1 MKRKLTIGLI
11 LFSLCFIVGGVIIY
25 ASIDGVVS
33 KLDHTIVL
41 HQVEIMRQNL
51 MAQVKVAQFDLVL
64 KDTPHSP
71 TVNVFRQ
78 HMQRLDEA
86 ILVCSTCHHQEEIF
100 DKINHLKNEVFE
112 YQKLLSELYE
122 KSPDTVNLVEKRQMA
137 FKNGQHIIEEIDTII
152 QTSSEKLARSTQSAL
167 DDIAVT
173 KRLLAYSLPIAP
185 VVVIILA
192 FFLFRQFTKQVSI
205 LVNAAQRFRT
215 GDLSFKIEGLKDEFE
230 ILAESFNDMSGSL
243 SEKIREIKETDKRY
257 RLLFESAGDAIF
269 IMDADGGRAGQII
282 SANQAAADMHGYTI
296 DELLR
301 LNISDLD
308 APDSAAFIENRLEKI
323 INGEWINTEITH
335 RKKDG
340 TIFPLEM
347 SAGLLEYDGHR
358 HILGIDRDITE
369 RKQAEE
375 ALQRSEQLMIV
386 GEMAAGLAH
395 EIKNP
400 LAGIKVSIQ
409 VLSEELDLSEE
420 NEEVFRR
427 IIEEIRRIET
437 LLRNL
442 LHYARPPKPNFSV
455 LDINRVIE
463 QTVKTA
469 KLSLKSPSLKS
480 KDIQFNE
487 CLSSDLPEIVAD
499 SSQLQQIFINL
510 LLNAFE
516 AIPDSGK
523 IMIDTSR
530 ENGFIKI
537 VLANTGRSL
546 EEKNKQDIFKPFF
559 TTKKKGTGL
568 GLAICK
574 RLIEQHN
581 GAISVDNIPDGGVA
595 FTITLPIK
603 HEEEAPVT

>member
-1 MKRKLTIGLI
+1 MKRKITIGLI
-11 LFSLCFIVGGVIIY
+11 LFSLSFIVGGVMIY
-25 ASIDGVVS
+25 TSIEGVVS
-33 KLDHTIVL
+33 KLDHTIIL

-51 MAQVKVAQFDLVL
+51 RAQVKVVQLDLLL
-64 KDTPHSP
+64 KDTPHP
-71 TVNVFRQ
+71 TKVKVFKQ
-78 HMQRLDEA
+78 HMQRLNEA
-86 ILVCSTCHHQEEIF
+86 VLVCSNCHHQEEIF
-100 DKINHLKNEVFE
+100 NKINHLKNEVFV
-112 YQKLLSELYE
+112 YQKLLGELYDESPNTMNLTE
-122 KSPDTVNLVEKRQMA
+122 KKHVA
-137 FKNGQHIIEEIDTII
+137 FQKGQHIIKEIDTIVL
-152 QTSSEKLARSTQSAL
+152 TSSEKLASRTQSAL
-167 DDIAVT
+167 DDIAFT
-173 KRLLAYSLPIAP
+173 KKLLAYSLPIAP

-205 LVNAAQRFRT
+205 LVNAAKRFRT

-269 IMDADGGRAGQII
+269 IMDADGGRAGQIV
-282 SANQAAADMHGYTI
+282 SANKAAADMHGYTI

-308 APDSAAFIENRLEKI
+308 TLDTAALIEERLERI
-323 INGEWINTEITH
+323 LNGEWINAEITH

-340 TIFPLEM
+340 TIFPMEM

-358 HILGIDRDITE
+358 HVLGIHRDITE

-409 VLSEELDLSEE
+409 VLSDELDLSEE

-455 LDINRVIE
+455 LDVNRVIE
-463 QTVKTA
+463 LTVKTA
-469 KLSLKSPSLKS
+469 KLSLKGPTLKS
-480 KDIQFNE
+480 KDIQFSE
-487 CLSSDLPEIVAD
+487 CLSDDLPEIVAD
-499 SSQLQQIFINL
+499 SSQLQQIFMNL

-546 EEKNKQDIFKPFF
+546 EERSRQDIFKPFF

-581 GAISVDNIPDGGVA
+581 GAISVDNIPEGGVA

-603 HEEEAPVT
+603 H

>member
-1 MKRKLTIGLI
+1 M
-11 LFSLCFIVGGVIIY
+11 IY
-25 ASIDGVVS
+25 TSIEGVVS
-33 KLDHTIVL
+33 KLDHTIIL

-51 MAQVKVAQFDLVL
+51 RAQVKVVQLDLLL
-64 KDTPHSP
+64 KDTPHP
-71 TVNVFRQ
+71 TKVKVFKQ
-78 HMQRLDEA
+78 HMQRLNEA
-86 ILVCSTCHHQEEIF
+86 VLVCSNCHHQEEIF
-100 DKINHLKNEVFE
+100 DIIKHLKNEVFE

-122 KSPDTVNLVEKRQMA
+122 KSPNAMNLTEKKHVA
-137 FKNGQHIIEEIDTII
+137 FQKGQHIIKEIDTIVL
-152 QTSSEKLARSTQSAL
+152 TSSEKLASRTQSAL
-167 DDIAVT
+167 DDIAFT
-173 KRLLAYSLPIAP
+173 KKLLAYSLPIAP

-205 LVNAAQRFRT
+205 LVNAAKRFRT
-215 GDLSFKIEGLKDEFE
+215 GDLSFKVEGLKDEFE

-243 SEKIREIKETDKRY
+243 SEKIHEIKETDKRY

-269 IMDADGGRAGQII
+269 IMDADRGRAGQIV
-282 SANQAAADMHGYTI
+282 SANKAAADMHGYTI

-308 APDSAAFIENRLEKI
+308 TLDTAALIEERLERI
-323 INGEWINTEITH
+323 INGEWINAEITH

-340 TIFPLEM
+340 TIFPMEM

-358 HILGIDRDITE
+358 HVLGIHRDITE

-409 VLSEELDLSEE
+409 VLSDELDLSEE

-455 LDINRVIE
+455 LDVNRVIE
-463 QTVKTA
+463 LTVKTA
-469 KLSLKSPSLKS
+469 KLSLKGPTLKS
-480 KDIQFNE
+480 KDIQFSE
-487 CLSSDLPEIVAD
+487 CLSDDLPEIVAD
-499 SSQLQQIFINL
+499 SSQLQQIFMNL

-546 EEKNKQDIFKPFF
+546 EERSRQDIFKPFF

-581 GAISVDNIPDGGVA
+581 GAISVDNIPEGGVA

-603 HEEEAPVT
+603 H

>member
-1 MKRKLTIGLI
+1 MKRKITIGLI
-11 LFSLCFIVGGVIIY
+11 LFSLSFIVGGVMIY
-25 ASIDGVVS
+25 TSIEGVVS
-33 KLDHTIVL
+33 KLDHTIIL

-51 MAQVKVAQFDLVL
+51 RAQVKVVQLDLLL
-64 KDTPHSP
+64 KDTPHP
-71 TVNVFRQ
+71 TKVKVFKQ
-78 HMQRLDEA
+78 HMQRLNEA
-86 ILVCSTCHHQEEIF
+86 ALVCSNCHHQEEIF
-100 DKINHLKNEVFE
+100 NKINHLKNEVFV

-122 KSPDTVNLVEKRQMA
+122 KSPNTVNLTEKKHAA
-137 FKNGQHIIEEIDTII
+137 FQKGQHIIKEIDTIVL
-152 QTSSEKLARSTQSAL
+152 TSSEKLASRTQSAL
-167 DDIAVT
+167 NDIAVT
-173 KRLLAYSLPIAP
+173 KKLLAYSLPIAP

-205 LVNAAQRFRT
+205 LVNAAKRFRT

-269 IMDADGGRAGQII
+269 IMDADRGRAGQIV
-282 SANQAAADMHGYTI
+282 SANKAAADMHGYTI

-308 APDSAAFIENRLEKI
+308 TPDTAALIEERLERI
-323 INGEWINTEITH
+323 INGEWINAEITH

-340 TIFPLEM
+340 TIFPMEM

-358 HILGIDRDITE
+358 HVLGIHRDITE

-409 VLSEELDLSEE
+409 VLSDELDLSEE

-463 QTVKTA
+463 LTVKTA
-469 KLSLKSPSLKS
+469 KLSLKGPTLKS
-480 KDIQFNE
+480 KDIQFSE
-487 CLSSDLPEIVAD
+487 CLSDDLPEIVAD
-499 SSQLQQIFINL
+499 SSQLQQIFMNL

-546 EEKNKQDIFKPFF
+546 EERSRQDIFKPFF

-581 GAISVDNIPDGGVA
+581 GAISVDNIPEGGVA

-603 HEEEAPVT
+603 HEENGPVT

>member
-1 MKRKLTIGLI
+1 
-11 LFSLCFIVGGVIIY
+11 
-25 ASIDGVVS
+25 
-33 KLDHTIVL
+33 
-41 HQVEIMRQNL
+41 MRQNL
-51 MAQVKVAQFDLVL
+51 MAQVKVAQLDLLL

-71 TVNVFRQ
+71 KANIIKQ
-78 HMQRLDEA
+78 HARRLNEA
-86 ILVCSTCHHQEEIF
+86 ALICSNCHHQEDVF
-100 DKINHLKNEVFE
+100 NNINQLQENISG
-112 YQKLLSELYE
+112 YQKVLDGLYKTPSNALNLIE
-122 KSPDTVNLVEKRQMA
+122 KKQAA
-137 FKNGQHIIEEIDTII
+137 FVKGQQIIKKIDTIVL
-152 QTSSEKLARSTQSAL
+152 TSSEKLAGRTQSAL

-173 KRLLAYSLPIAP
+173 KRLLAYSLPMAP
-185 VVVIILA
+185 VVVIVLA

-205 LVNAAQRFRT
+205 LLNAAKRFRT
-215 GDLSFKIEGLKDEFE
+215 GDLSFKVEGLKDEFE

-243 SEKIREIKETDKRY
+243 IEKIREIEETDKRY

-269 IMDADGGRAGQII
+269 IMDTEDGRSGQII
-282 SANQAAADMHGYTI
+282 SANKAAADMHGYTI

-301 LNISDLD
+301 LNIRDLD
-308 APDSAAFIENRLEKI
+308 TPETAALIDGRVERIL
-323 INGEWINTEITH
+323 NGEWINAEIKH
-335 RKKDG
+335 YKKDG
-340 TIFPLEM
+340 TVFPLEM
-347 SAGLLEYDGHR
+347 SAGLLEYDGHK
-358 HILGIDRDITE
+358 HVLGIDRDITE

-409 VLSEELDLSEE
+409 VLSDELDLSEE

-442 LHYARPPKPNFSV
+442 LHYARPPKPNFSL
-455 LDINRVIE
+455 LDVNRVIE
-463 QTVKTA
+463 HAVKTV
-469 KLSLKSPSLKS
+469 KLSLKGPSLKS
-480 KDIQFNE
+480 KNIRFNE

-530 ENGFIKI
+530 ENGFVKI
-537 VLANTGRSL
+537 VLANTGQSL

-559 TTKKKGTGL
+559 TTKKMGTGL

-581 GAISVDNIPDGGVA
+581 GAISVDNIPEGGVA
-595 FTITLPIK
+595 FTITFPIK

>member
-1 MKRKLTIGLI
+1 MKRKLTIGLV
-11 LFSLCFIVGGVIIY
+11 LFSFCFIVGGVIIY
-25 ASIDGVVS
+25 TSIDGVVS
-33 KLDHTIVL
+33 KLDHTIIL

-51 MAQVKVAQFDLVL
+51 MAQVKVVQLDLLL
-64 KDTPHSP
+64 KDTPH
-71 TVNVFRQ
+71 TTKANVFRQ
-78 HMQRLDEA
+78 HMQSLNEA
-86 ILVCSTCHHQEEIF
+86 ALICSNCHHQEEIF
-100 DKINHLKNEVFE
+100 EKINHLQKDISG
-112 YQKLLSELYE
+112 YQKMLGGLYE
-122 KSPDTVNLVEKRQMA
+122 TPSNVLHPIETKQAA
-137 FKNGQHIIEEIDTII
+137 FKKGQQLIKEIDTIVL
-152 QTSSEKLARSTQSAL
+152 TSSEKLASRTQSAL
-167 DDIAVT
+167 DDIAVA
-173 KRLLAYSLPIAP
+173 KRLLAYSLPITP
-185 VVVIILA
+185 VVAIILA
-192 FFLFRQFTKQVSI
+192 FFLFRHFTKQVSI
-205 LVNAAQRFRT
+205 LVNAAKRFKT

-230 ILAESFNDMSGSL
+230 TLAESFNDMSGSL

-269 IMDADGGRAGQII
+269 IIDADRGKTGQIV
-282 SANQAAADMHGYTI
+282 SANKAAADMHGYTV
-296 DELLR
+296 DELLT

-308 APDSAAFIENRLEKI
+308 TPGSAALIEGRLEKI
-323 INGEWINTEITH
+323 LNGEWINAEITH
-335 RKKDG
+335 HKKDG

-347 SAGLLEYDGHR
+347 SAGLLEYDSHQYV
-358 HILGIDRDITE
+358 LGIDRDITE

-409 VLSEELDLSEE
+409 VLSDELDLGEE

-455 LDINRVIE
+455 LDVNRVIE
-463 QTVKTA
+463 HTVKTA

-480 KDIQFNE
+480 KDIQFYG

-499 SSQLQQIFINL
+499 SSQLQQVFMNL

-516 AIPDSGK
+516 AVPDSGR

-537 VLANTGRSL
+537 VLANTGQSL
-546 EEKNKQDIFKPFF
+546 EEQRKHDIFKPFF

-581 GAISVDNIPDGGVA
+581 GTIRVDNIPEGGVG

-603 HEEEAPVT
+603 HEEDGPAT

>member
-1 MKRKLTIGLI
+1 MKRKITIGLI
-11 LFSLCFIVGGVIIY
+11 LFSLSFIVGGVMIY
-25 ASIDGVVS
+25 TSIEGVVS
-33 KLDHTIVL
+33 KLDHTIIL

-51 MAQVKVAQFDLVL
+51 RAQVKVVQLDLLL
-64 KDTPHSP
+64 KDTPHP
-71 TVNVFRQ
+71 TKVKVFKQ
-78 HMQRLDEA
+78 HMQRLNEA
-86 ILVCSTCHHQEEIF
+86 VLVCSNCHHQEEIF
-100 DKINHLKNEVFE
+100 DIIKHLKNEVFE

-122 KSPDTVNLVEKRQMA
+122 KSPNTMNLTEKKHVA
-137 FKNGQHIIEEIDTII
+137 FQKGQHIIKEIDTIVLS
-152 QTSSEKLARSTQSAL
+152 SSEKLASETQSAL

-173 KRLLAYSLPIAP
+173 KKLLAYSLPIAP

-205 LVNAAQRFRT
+205 LVNAAKRFRT

-269 IMDADGGRAGQII
+269 IMDADRGRAGQIV
-282 SANQAAADMHGYTI
+282 SANKAAADMHGYTI

-308 APDSAAFIENRLEKI
+308 TPDTAALIEERLERI
-323 INGEWINTEITH
+323 INGEWINAEITH

-340 TIFPLEM
+340 TIFPMEM

-358 HILGIDRDITE
+358 HVLGIDRDITE

-409 VLSEELDLSEE
+409 VLSDELDLSEE

-463 QTVKTA
+463 HTVKTA
-469 KLSLKSPSLKS
+469 KLSLKSPTLES
-480 KDIQFNE
+480 KDIQFSE
-487 CLSSDLPEIVAD
+487 CLSDDLPEIVAD
-499 SSQLQQIFINL
+499 SSQLQQIFMNL

-530 ENGFIKI
+530 KNGFIKI

-546 EEKNKQDIFKPFF
+546 EEKSRQDIFKPFF

-581 GAISVDNIPDGGVA
+581 GAISVDNIPEGGVA

-603 HEEEAPVT
+603 HEEDGPVT

>member
-11 LFSLCFIVGGVIIY
+11 LFSLSFIVGGVIIY
-25 ASIDGVVS
+25 TSIDGVVS
-33 KLDHTIVL
+33 KLDRTIVL

-51 MAQVKVAQFDLVL
+51 RAQVRLAQLDLVL
-64 KDTPHSP
+64 KDSPHSP
-71 TVNVFRQ
+71 KVIVFKQ
-78 HMQRLDEA
+78 HMQRLNEA
-86 ILVCSTCHHQEEIF
+86 VLVCSNCHHPEEIL
-100 DKINHLKNEVFE
+100 DKIDHLQNDVFD
-112 YQKLLSELYE
+112 YQKLLGELYE
-122 KSPDTVNLVEKRQMA
+122 KSPNTVNLVKKRHVA
-137 FKNGQHIIEEIDTII
+137 FQKGQHIIEKIDII
-152 QTSSEKLARSTQSAL
+152 VLASSEKLARSTQSAL

-185 VVVIILA
+185 VVVIILV
-192 FFLFRQFTKQVSI
+192 FLLFKQFAKQVSI
-205 LVNAAQRFRT
+205 LVSAAQRFRT

-243 SEKIREIKETDKRY
+243 NEKIREIKETDKRY

-269 IMDADGGRAGQII
+269 IMDADRGNAGKII
-282 SANQAAADMHGYTI
+282 SANKAAADMHGYTI
-296 DELLR
+296 DELLK

-308 APDSAAFIENRLEKI
+308 TPDSAAFIENRLEKI
-323 INGEWINTEITH
+323 INGEWINAEITH

-340 TIFPLEM
+340 TIFPMEM

-358 HILGIDRDITE
+358 HVLGIDRDITE

-375 ALQRSEQLMIV
+375 ALQRSEQLVVV

-409 VLSEELDLSEE
+409 VLSDELDLSEE
-420 NEEVFRR
+420 NEEVFGR
-427 IIEEIRRIET
+427 IIEEIKRIET
-437 LLRNL
+437 LLKNL

-463 QTVKTA
+463 HTVKTA
-469 KLSLKSPSLKS
+469 KLSLKSPTLKS
-480 KDIQFNE
+480 KDIQFSEN
-487 CLSSDLPEIVAD
+487 LNDNLPEIIAD
-499 SSQLQQIFINL
+499 SSQLQQIFMNL

-530 ENGFIKI
+530 KNGFIKI

-546 EEKNKQDIFKPFF
+546 EEKSRQDIFKPFF

-581 GAISVDNIPDGGVA
+581 GAISVDNILEGGVA
-595 FTITLPIK
+595 FTITLPII
-603 HEEEAPVT
+603 HGEEATVT